1 MIDPI
6 KYLRAGDT
14 GAQLFC
20 IAKRKKR
27 NKGKKRVSKQK
38 LLKGCHQ
45 SQNVIVLA
53 ILEHIEFKNV
63 SCRPTMV
70 TDNTF
75 QCSMARLLSNP
86 FPWSCIYDEH
96 FPENS

>member
-14 GAQLFC
+14 VGPNFLHS
-20 IAKRKKR
+20 KKKKET
-27 NKGKKRVSKQK
+27 KGKKRVSKQK

-86 FPWSCIYDEH
+86 FRWSCIYDEH